1 MWYDEGMATVERL
14 QDISVR
20 FLEQAEA
27 EYAAG
32 DYLQASEKAWGAV
45 AHYVKSVAQE
55 QGWPHDSHYNVR
67 KAARTLIRQANDPEQ
82 CTRRFTQVEH
92 LHINFY
98 DEIWEPDEVRL
109 AIDDARV
116 LLDAM
121 RQVQNRL
128 PRGMAI

>member
-1 MWYDEGMATVERL
+1 MATVERH

-20 FLEQAEA
+20 FLEQAES

-67 KAARTLIRQANDPEQ
+67 KAARALIRQANDPEQ
-82 CTRRFTQVEH
+82 STRRFTQVEH

-116 LLDAM
+116 LLGAM
-121 RQVQNRL
+121 GQVRDRL
-128 PRGMAI
+128 PRGLSV